1 VAVAAAAA
9 AVGTKPVNARAAE
22 ADSGMLGVTGGWCS
36 GAGDAGDAFT
46 RDAEM
51 CNGPSL
57 TVDECMY

>member
-1 VAVAAAAA
+1 MPGLLRQTA
-9 AVGTKPVNARAAE
+9 GCSGSRE
-22 ADSGMLGVTGGWCS
+22 A